1 MTSVNLWKQRVLR
14 VTQRNRV
21 SIKGAPATAL
31 EDMGS
36 PITEAV
42 KLQLS
47 TLPTV
52 KQVQLKLSRENKL
65 YWGMGTSA
73 GKCTCPATSENRP
86 QTYIGFQLMKV
97 DGAAWDF

>member
-1 MTSVNLWKQRVLR
+1 MSSVNLWKQRVLR

-52 KQVQLKLSRENKL
+52 KQVQLKLSREKKRTGAWVQVQANAHVPL
-65 YWGMGTSA
+65 LLRA
-73 GKCTCPATSENRP
+73 DP
-86 QTYIGFQLMKV
+86 QPTLAFS
-97 DGAAWDF
+97 